1 MDVMDNSPSH
11 PDTFEHIMQQSLSQP
26 LLLKGR
32 TPSTRCSDLQLP
44 PGFAQ
49 SCFDAFRRAVRSHPL
64 ISHGFRPSSSA
75 GDFSHDAARAKLGE
89 KPPAPAPSS
98 RDLSGFFRF
107 YF

>member
-1 MDVMDNSPSH
+1 MDNSSLH
-11 PDTFEHIMQQSLSQP
+11 PDTFMQQSLSQP

-32 TPSTRCSDLQLP
+32 TPSTRCRDLQLH

-49 SCFDAFRRAVRSHPL
+49 SCFEGFRRAFRSHPL
-64 ISHGFRPSSSA
+64 SSHGFRPSSSA

-89 KPPAPAPSS
+89 KPPALTPSS
-98 RDLSGFFRF
+98 FDLSSFFRF